1 MKRRLLIISVFI
13 MAAMFCHPQVN
24 PGVIGIN
31 FELSADSQYLKA
43 VHIAEGFPGD
53 IYGLKYG
60 DRIYTINDTK
70 VRELANPVNE
80 IKGLPGTYV
89 KLGIRQYYMDS
100 IVVVSIPRIL
110 PVAGTLMSE
119 GQIASNIHSNINT
132 DQRIPS
138 SMAVL
143 ADNEVDFYKYRTFDF
158 DYSSADDPLLE
169 KELFKILE
177 KRLIDKGMIRDKTKP
192 DVLILMK
199 FFSGQKEQYIPPQQ
213 IVSTRVQTIY
223 DWRWGLVPMPI
234 TQTNTQG
241 GYTEVTYLTSISLK
255 FLDANLIS
263 TSKLPPV
270 LWSGSISQAS
280 KNKMSLIEKCDH
292 LYGWLLFQFPYVTYP
307 NSEYNYGVKYAYT
320 GIIYNKND
328 LRTVAGVIPG
338 SPAAEAGIQK
348 GDEIVEI
355 NNYKIHK
362 QWSDVKENERWLY
375 MVYKYNLSGF
385 RYLFMFADLIF
396 KPYGKEVSSELE
408 FRIKREGSVKKIEVR
423 PQSKMYYKLIKGG

>member
-24 PGVIGIN
+24 PGIIGVN
-31 FELSADSQYLKA
+31 VELSADSQYLKA

-169 KELFKILE
+169 KDYLRFWK
-177 KRLIDKGMIRDKTKP
+177 KGLLTK
-192 DVLILMK
+192 
-199 FFSGQKEQYIPPQQ
+199 E
-213 IVSTRVQTIY
+213 
-223 DWRWGLVPMPI
+223 
-234 TQTNTQG
+234 
-241 GYTEVTYLTSISLK
+241 
-255 FLDANLIS
+255 
-263 TSKLPPV
+263 
-270 LWSGSISQAS
+270 
-280 KNKMSLIEKCDH
+280 
-292 LYGWLLFQFPYVTYP
+292 
-307 NSEYNYGVKYAYT
+307 
-320 GIIYNKND
+320 
-328 LRTVAGVIPG
+328 
-338 SPAAEAGIQK
+338 
-348 GDEIVEI
+348 
-355 NNYKIHK
+355 
-362 QWSDVKENERWLY
+362 
-375 MVYKYNLSGF
+375 
-385 RYLFMFADLIF
+385 
-396 KPYGKEVSSELE
+396 
-408 FRIKREGSVKKIEVR
+408 
-423 PQSKMYYKLIKGG
+423 